1 MTDLT
6 AAARPVAPTTAEKA
20 RRSRLWFVDN
30 LRVALICLVVLHH
43 IVVTYSGL
51 PLWYYIEKPT
61 SPAVG
66 LGLTI
71 FLLVDQAW
79 FMGAFFL
86 LSGYFTPSSYERKG
100 TGAFLRDRLIRL
112 GVPLVVF
119 YFVLQPILLLPAYD
133 DGSLAH
139 WYLSAIGSGPL
150 WFVLVLLV
158 LDTAY
163 ALTRGVTRGRPAR
176 ENREVA
182 QPAPPAYWMVVGMAL
197 ALGLVTYLW
206 RMVVPIGFWI
216 PVVDLPT
223 GAYLPQYIGF
233 FGLGIVAFRRGW
245 FHTITIRMGAFGLGL
260 AVGATLI
267 FLPLGLAGGYA
278 ATVGGGTLG
287 LAVLRPVGFQC
298 RGRGLPGVARVVP
311 SQARPQWT
319 AVALSVQPCV
329 RGLRHARVH
338 RHRGRICP
346 QRRPGAYVG
355 EGRDCGGRCTP
366 GLLRARRSGPLAARH
381 APCAVTR
388 LAGTHLAI

>member
-6 AAARPVAPTTAEKA
+6 ATARPVALTTEKSST
-20 RRSRLWFVDN
+20 SRLWFADN
-30 LRVALICLVVLHH
+30 LRVALICLVVVHH

-100 TGAFLRDRLIRL
+100 TRAFLRDRLIRL

-133 DGSLAH
+133 GGSPVD
-139 WYLSAIGSGPL
+139 WYLSAIGSGPM

-158 LDTAY
+158 LDTLY
-163 ALTRGVTRGRPAR
+163 ALIRGVTRRRPAR
-176 ENREVA
+176 ANGDVA
-182 QPAPPAYWMVVGMAL
+182 QPAPLAYWMVVGVAL

-206 RMVVPIGFWI
+206 RIVVPVGFWSPI
-216 PVVDLPT
+216 VDLPT

-233 FGLGIVAFRRGW
+233 FGLGILAFRRGW
-245 FHTITIRMGAFGLGL
+245 FHTITVRIGAFGLGL
-260 AVGATLI
+260 AVGATLV
-267 FLPLGLAGGYA
+267 FLPLSLVNGYA
-278 ATVGGGTLG
+278 TTTGGGTLG
-287 LAVLRPVGFQC
+287 SLCYALWDSSVAVGFSLALLAFFRRRLDRTGPLRRFLSNNVYAVYITHAFVVTAIGYALSVVPVPTLAKVAIAVVVALPAC
-298 RGRGLPGVARVVP
+298 FALAGLVRWLPGVRRVV
-311 SQARPQWT
+311 
-319 AVALSVQPCV
+319 
-329 RGLRHARVH
+329 
-338 RHRGRICP
+338 
-346 QRRPGAYVG
+346 
-355 EGRDCGGRCTP
+355 
-366 GLLRARRSGPLAARH
+366 
-381 APCAVTR
+381 
-388 LAGTHLAI
+388 

>member
-1 MTDLT
+1 
-6 AAARPVAPTTAEKA
+6 
-20 RRSRLWFVDN
+20 VDN

-51 PLWYYIEKPT
+51 PLWYYIEKPN

-86 LSGYFTPSSYERKG
+86 LSGYFTASSYERKG

-182 QPAPPAYWMVVGMAL
+182 QPAPPAYWMA
-197 ALGLVTYLW
+197 W
-206 RMVVPIGFWI
+206 P
-216 PVVDLPT
+216 
-223 GAYLPQYIGF
+223 
-233 FGLGIVAFRRGW
+233 
-245 FHTITIRMGAFGLGL
+245 
-260 AVGATLI
+260 
-267 FLPLGLAGGYA
+267 
-278 ATVGGGTLG
+278 
-287 LAVLRPVGFQC
+287 
-298 RGRGLPGVARVVP
+298 
-311 SQARPQWT
+311 
-319 AVALSVQPCV
+319 
-329 RGLRHARVH
+329 
-338 RHRGRICP
+338 
-346 QRRPGAYVG
+346 
-355 EGRDCGGRCTP
+355 
-366 GLLRARRSGPLAARH
+366 
-381 APCAVTR
+381 
-388 LAGTHLAI
+388 

>member
-1 MTDLT
+1 LTDLT
-6 AAARPVAPTTAEKA
+6 AAAQPVAPTTAEKA

-163 ALTRGVTRGRPAR
+163 ALTRGVTRDRPAR
-176 ENREVA
+176 ENREAA

-278 ATVGGGTLG
+278 TTVGGGTLG
-287 LAVLRPVGFQC
+287 SLCYALWDSSVAVGVSLALLAFF
-298 RGRGLPGVARVVP
+298 
-311 SQARPQWT
+311 
-319 AVALSVQPCV
+319 
-329 RGLRHARVH
+329 
-338 RHRGRICP
+338 
-346 QRRPGAYVG
+346 RR
-355 EGRDCGGRCTP
+355 RLD
-366 GLLRARRSGPLAARH
+366 RSGPLWRYLSNHVYAVYVTH
-381 APCAVTR
+381 AFIVTAVGYALSVVPVPTLAKVAIAVVVALPACFA
-388 LAGTHLAI
+388 LAGLVRWLPGMRRVL

>member
-6 AAARPVAPTTAEKA
+6 AAAQPVAPTTAEKA
-20 RRSRLWFVDN
+20 RRSRLRFVDN

-61 SPAVG
+61 SAAIG

-163 ALTRGVTRGRPAR
+163 ALTRGVTRDRPAR
-176 ENREVA
+176 ENREAA

-233 FGLGIVAFRRGW
+233 FGLGIVAFRRAW

-267 FLPLGLAGGYA
+267 FLPLGVAGGYA
-278 ATVGGGTLG
+278 TTVGGGTLG
-287 LAVLRPVGFQC
+287 SLCYALWDSSVAVGVSLAL
-298 RGRGLPGVARVVP
+298 L
-311 SQARPQWT
+311 
-319 AVALSVQPCV
+319 ALF
-329 RGLRHARVH
+329 
-338 RHRGRICP
+338 
-346 QRRPGAYVG
+346 RR
-355 EGRDCGGRCTP
+355 RLD
-366 GLLRARRSGPLAARH
+366 RSGPLWRYLSNHVYAVYVTH
-381 APCAVTR
+381 AFIVTAVGYALSVVPVPTLAKVAIAVVVALPACFA
-388 LAGTHLAI
+388 LAGLVRWLPGMRRVL

>member
-51 PLWYYIEKPT
+51 PLWYYIEQPT

-182 QPAPPAYWMVVGMAL
+182 QPAPPAYWMG
-197 ALGLVTYLW
+197 
-206 RMVVPIGFWI
+206 
-216 PVVDLPT
+216 
-223 GAYLPQYIGF
+223 
-233 FGLGIVAFRRGW
+233 RRHGPSSRSG
-245 FHTITIRMGAFGLGL
+245 H
-260 AVGATLI
+260 
-267 FLPLGLAGGYA
+267 LPLADGGA
-278 ATVGGGTLG
+278 D
-287 LAVLRPVGFQC
+287 R
-298 RGRGLPGVARVVP
+298 
-311 SQARPQWT
+311 
-319 AVALSVQPCV
+319 
-329 RGLRHARVH
+329 
-338 RHRGRICP
+338 
-346 QRRPGAYVG
+346 
-355 EGRDCGGRCTP
+355 
-366 GLLRARRSGPLAARH
+366 LLDSSR
-381 APCAVTR
+381 
-388 LAGTHLAI
+388 

>member
-1 MTDLT
+1 
-6 AAARPVAPTTAEKA
+6 
-20 RRSRLWFVDN
+20 
-30 LRVALICLVVLHH
+30 
-43 IVVTYSGL
+43 
-51 PLWYYIEKPT
+51 
-61 SPAVG
+61 
-66 LGLTI
+66 
-71 FLLVDQAW
+71 
-79 FMGAFFL
+79 
-86 LSGYFTPSSYERKG
+86 
-100 TGAFLRDRLIRL
+100 LIRL

-133 DGSLAH
+133 DGSLVH

-163 ALTRGVTRGRPAR
+163 ALTRGVTRRRPAR

-182 QPAPPAYWMVVGMAL
+182 QPAPPPYWMVVGMAL

-287 LAVLRPVGFQC
+287 SLCYALWDSSVAVGVSLALLAFF
-298 RGRGLPGVARVVP
+298 
-311 SQARPQWT
+311 
-319 AVALSVQPCV
+319 
-329 RGLRHARVH
+329 
-338 RHRGRICP
+338 
-346 QRRPGAYVG
+346 RRKL
-355 EGRDCGGRCTP
+355 D
-366 GLLRARRSGPLAARH
+366 RSGPLWRYLSNHVYAVYVTH
-381 APCAVTR
+381 AFVVTAVGYALSAVPVPTLAKVAIAVVVALPACFA
-388 LAGTHLAI
+388 LAGLVRWLPGMRHVL